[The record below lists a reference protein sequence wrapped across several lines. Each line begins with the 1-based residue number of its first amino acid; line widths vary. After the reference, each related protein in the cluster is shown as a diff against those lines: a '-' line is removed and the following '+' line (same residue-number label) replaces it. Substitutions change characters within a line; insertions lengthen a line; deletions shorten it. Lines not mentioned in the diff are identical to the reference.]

1 MASSS
6 TNTQSA
12 WLDSLRQDLPNDI
25 SVHVFEQPFESEPS
39 ARISVST
46 WQCDKYRSHF
56 GLRLDVSDTF
66 RELVPGEKRDD
77 LVSCAKTFSDMFK
90 SSDHDLQ
97 PHMQILGGDVV
108 TDFMKNVEQG
118 TMTNEDMMLR
128 IRQLHDCQAW
138 IDSMV
143 DKSKTRATVVCNAI
157 KAQHPEWSFLS
168 EPSDQYATV
177 SMPASADGLEACTFS
192 LPQATSSDRRES
204 D

>member
-1 MASSS
+1 
-6 TNTQSA
+6 
-12 WLDSLRQDLPNDI
+12 
-25 SVHVFEQPFESEPS
+25 
-39 ARISVST
+39 
-46 WQCDKYRSHF
+46 
-56 GLRLDVSDTF
+56 
-66 RELVPGEKRDD
+66 
-77 LVSCAKTFSDMFK
+77 
-90 SSDHDLQ
+90 
-97 PHMQILGGDVV
+97 
-108 TDFMKNVEQG
+108 
-118 TMTNEDMMLR
+118 MTNEDMMLR